1 MKNNNTNNSNNI
13 ILINNYIFPKNKKLS
28 NYILKKNLNSNIN
41 KLLNDFKNEISFNL
55 HREKIKER
63 ETKIKK

>member
-13 ILINNYIFPKNKKLS
+13 ILINNISEKTIIQLFIKKTF
-28 NYILKKNLNSNIN
+28 NSNIN

-55 HREKIKER
+55 HRENNKR
-63 ETKIKK
+63 KKDKN